1 MPEINP
7 IKKPPVLKDWAYQWI
22 KDRII
27 RSQYPPG
34 SLLKIE
40 ALSRELGIS
49 RTPIREAMLR
59 LEQEGLVVTRRRV
72 GSYVAEFSTQEFVE
86 LLEIRALLEGFGV
99 QSLAGLLTEAELSEL
114 ENMISACESAV
125 NGGNPAAFTA
135 HDIAFHNY
143 LMERAPNPWLVKLMR
158 PIESLR
164 VRQRSIAPENLDHVI
179 ASLAEHRA
187 IYEALRAV
195 NGAQA
200 NARMNEHLRA
210 IRERLLPKNPTQ
222 Q

>member
-1 MPEINP
+1 MPEINRL
-7 IKKPPVLKDWAYQWI
+7 KKPPVLKDWAYQYI
-22 KDRII
+22 KDRIF

-40 ALSRELGIS
+40 VLSRELGIS
-49 RTPIREAMLR
+49 RTPIREALLR

-99 QSLAGLLTEAELSEL
+99 NLLAGLLTEAELAEL
-114 ENMISACESAV
+114 ENMISACETEV
-125 NGGNPAAFTA
+125 NEGNPAAFA
-135 HDIAFHNY
+135 SHDIAFHNY
-143 LMERAPNPWLVKLMR
+143 LIQRAPNPWLAKLIR

-164 VRQRSIAPENLDHVI
+164 VRQRSIAPENLDHVV

-187 IYEALRAV
+187 IFEALRAG
-195 NGAQA
+195 NGTLAAACVQA
-200 NARMNEHLRA
+200 HLRA
-210 IRERLLPKNPTQ
+210 IQDRLLPQNPD
-222 Q
+222 